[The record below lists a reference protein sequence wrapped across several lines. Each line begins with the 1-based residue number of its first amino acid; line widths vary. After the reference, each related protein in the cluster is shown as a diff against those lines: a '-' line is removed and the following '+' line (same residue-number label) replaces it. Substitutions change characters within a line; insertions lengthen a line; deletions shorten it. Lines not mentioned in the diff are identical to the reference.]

1 MIAEPHRILV
11 TGAGGFVGGWLL
23 NALPPGWR
31 VAAPPLDVRDEAA
44 VDSLVRDLR
53 PTGVVHLAALSH
65 VQESRALARET
76 FDVNFTGTMVL
87 AEAVLRHAPAARFLF
102 VGSSEAYG
110 DTFNAWSRPLDESA
124 PLDPANPYAASK
136 AAADLLVGQMARD
149 GLQAVRFRPFNHT
162 GPGQSPRFAVPAFAQ
177 QIARI
182 ERGLQEP
189 ELRTGNLEPLRDFL
203 DVRDVVA
210 AYVAALTRPE
220 PLAAGTIVNLAS
232 GVPRRIGDILRD
244 LCALARAPV
253 RVVPDPARMRP
264 NDTPLAAGDAARARE
279 LLGWRPRIAWSQ
291 TLADVLE
298 AAREASAA

>member
-1 MIAEPHRILV
+1 MIAVPHRILV
-11 TGAGGFVGGWLL
+11 TGAAGFVGGWLL
-23 NALPPGWR
+23 GALPPGAR
-31 VAAPPLDVRDEAA
+31 VAAPSIDVRDEAA
-44 VDSLVRDLR
+44 VDALVRELQ

-65 VQESRALARET
+65 VQESRGRARET
-76 FDVNFTGTMVL
+76 FDVNLTGTMVL
-87 AEAVLRHAPAARFLF
+87 AEAVLRYAPAARFLF

-110 DTFNAWSRPLDESA
+110 GTFNAWSRALDESA

-136 AAADLLVGQMARD
+136 AAADVLIGQMARD